1 MLSKQENNHR
11 SNQARPASPPRR
23 WRAIAIALVAL
34 GAALGI
40 AACGGGDSGIEGGT
54 DNANVETV
62 KLEGKPS
69 GDVTIS
75 NWPLYIDKQ
84 TVPDFEKQTGVK
96 VKYIEDVNDNQ
107 EFFGKV
113 QPLLADGKSG
123 GRSMFVVTDWMAKK
137 MYDLG
142 YLQNLDKSG
151 IPNVEDNLVSNLQHP
166 AFDPDRSFSVP
177 WQSGMT
183 GVIVRKDLAPDVKS
197 ICDLFDPKYKGKV
210 EMLTELRD
218 TVPLVMKCQGVD
230 LSGDVTEDDWLS
242 AIDKIKGA
250 ADSGQ
255 IRRFTGNDYARDLT
269 SGDAVAVI
277 GWSGDAVQLQA
288 DNKNIEW
295 RMPTEGCMLWSD
307 NMVIP
312 VGAPNP
318 TASEAFMNYVY
329 DPKNQA
335 QIEDYV
341 NYIPPVD
348 GTKEVLLKQDP
359 EVANNQLIIPDEK
372 FTAKCDS
379 SPVLAGAEEKKVTA
393 AFDAVVSG

>member
-1 MLSKQENNHR
+1 MLSERHR
-11 SNQARPASPPRR
+11 DTEGERRGTGRLGKRLSIAVFALAASLG
-23 WRAIAIALVAL
+23 LV
-34 GAALGI
+34 
-40 AACGGGDSGIEGGT
+40 ACGGGGGISGG

-62 KLEGKPS
+62 QVSGKPS
-69 GDVTIS
+69 GDLTIS

-84 TVPDFEKQTGVK
+84 TVSDFEKKTGVK
-96 VKYIEDVNDNQ
+96 VNYIEDVNDNQ
-107 EFFGKV
+107 EFFGKM
-113 QPLLADGKSG
+113 QPLLSQDKSG

-142 YLQNLDKSG
+142 YLQNLDKAA
-151 IPNVEDNLVSNLQHP
+151 IPNVTKNLVPSLQHP
-166 AFDPDRSFSVP
+166 AFDPNRDFSVP

-183 GVIVRKDLAPDVKS
+183 GIIVRKDLAPDATS
-197 ICDLFDPKYKGKV
+197 ICDLFDSQYKGKV
-210 EMLTELRD
+210 DMLTELRD

-230 LSGDVTEDDWLS
+230 LSKATEDDWLA
-242 AIDKIKGA
+242 AIDKIKQA

-269 SGDAVAVI
+269 SGDATAII

-288 DNKNIEW
+288 DNPNIEW
-295 RMPTEGCMLWSD
+295 RMPAEGCMLWSD

-318 TASEAFMNYVY
+318 TASEAWMNYVY

-341 NYIPPVD
+341 NYVAPVA
-348 GTKEVLLKQDP
+348 GTKEVLISQDP
-359 EVANNQLIIPDEK
+359 EVANNKLIFPSDE
-372 FTAKCDS
+372 FTAKCDVA
-379 SPVLAGAEEKKVTA
+379 PPLTGQEEQKVTQ